1 MLKLVRMR
9 LKVSSLLRVLW
20 VVPAMLILVIL
31 TVSNLCVMQI
41 FFMEVIVSIMSVLM
55 VVLSPVRRISN

>member
-1 MLKLVRMR
+1 MR

-31 TVSNLCVMQI
+31 TVGNLCMMQI
-41 FFMEVIVSIMSVLM
+41 FFMEVIVSIMAVLM

>member
-1 MLKLVRMR
+1 MR

>member
-1 MLKLVRMR
+1 
-9 LKVSSLLRVLW
+9 
-20 VVPAMLILVIL
+20 MLILVIL

-41 FFMEVIVSIMSVLM
+41 FFMEVIVSIMAVLM

>member
-41 FFMEVIVSIMSVLM
+41 FFMEVIVSIMAVFM
-55 VVLSPVRRISN
+55 VVMSPVRRISN